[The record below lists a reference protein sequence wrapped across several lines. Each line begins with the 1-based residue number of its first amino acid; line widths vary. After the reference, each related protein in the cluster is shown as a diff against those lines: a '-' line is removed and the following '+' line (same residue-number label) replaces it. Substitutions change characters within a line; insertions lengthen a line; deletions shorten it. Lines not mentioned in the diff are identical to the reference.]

1 MAIAL
6 SYKWGTHYRT
16 DGGRGEAPPRAT
28 ASKRKHLSINTHPLG
43 NLDML
48 GLLTNI
54 NTLIIN
60 PLWISHDFDAEALS
74 PSPVDGHSIIE
85 VLSLHR

>member
-1 MAIAL
+1 MQV
-6 SYKWGTHYRT
+6 
-16 DGGRGEAPPRAT
+16 EAVKRWACRAT

-60 PLWISHDFDAEALS
+60 PLWISHDFDAEALGGLAQWS
-74 PSPVDGHSIIE
+74 PFI
-85 VLSLHR
+85 

>member
-1 MAIAL
+1 MQV
-6 SYKWGTHYRT
+6 
-16 DGGRGEAPPRAT
+16 EAVKRWACRAT

-60 PLWISHDFDAEALS
+60 PLWISRDFDAEALS
-74 PSPVDGHSIIE
+74 C
-85 VLSLHR
+85 